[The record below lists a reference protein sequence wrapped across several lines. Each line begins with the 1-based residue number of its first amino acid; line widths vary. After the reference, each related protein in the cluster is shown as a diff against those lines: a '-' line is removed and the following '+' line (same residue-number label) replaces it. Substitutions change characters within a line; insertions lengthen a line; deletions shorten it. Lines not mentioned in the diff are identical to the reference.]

1 MNDSKRLRLLVE
13 AIRDHTEFDHHI
25 DKFDI
30 IETHISCI
38 LLTGPYAYKFKKPV
52 NPGFLDY
59 STLEKRRFYCNE
71 EVRLNQRLAPELYL
85 DVVSFTDSKQYPV
98 IGGSG
103 PVLEYAV
110 KMVQFPVDAGLDQV
124 LKSGYFTKSHVDEL
138 ASRIA
143 SFHSAIPRAGPDT
156 PFGEAKDIRQTVLDN
171 FSLINPHLKDDAEY
185 TGKLKELEQWTRK
198 QYDLLKETMA
208 ARKHD
213 GYIRECHGDMHLA
226 NIIWYEGR
234 VVIFDCIEFSGKL
247 RWIDVISEVAFLAM
261 DLESRGQAAFAHRF
275 VNKYLE
281 HTGDYGGLSLL
292 RFYCVYRA
300 LVRAKVACLSAQ
312 NTAASETGRQELYDK
327 CRHYVNCA
335 SHFTRQHTGLGYLII
350 THGLSGSGKS
360 TVVRSI
366 CEYLSAISIR
376 SDVERKRLSGLSPA
390 TRTEAD
396 IRAGIYSD
404 CTTQQTYATLCEL
417 AEKIMTAGYPV
428 IVDATFLMKKNRQPM
443 YDLARRLG
451 VPVIVL
457 SMQAGKKVLQ
467 HRILEREATRSDV
480 SDAGMPVLDYQMR
493 SIQPLDSSEQLN
505 QLLVNTDGELNYL
518 RIADDIN
525 VKIQQL
531 TRKLDK
537 SVNVRSH

>member
-59 STLEKRRFYCNE
+59 STLENRRFYCNE
-71 EVRLNQRLAPELYL
+71 EVRLNKRLAPELYL
-85 DVVSFTDSKQYPV
+85 DVVSFTDSEQYPV
-98 IGGSG
+98 VDGSG

-143 SFHSAIPRAGPDT
+143 SFHSAVPRADADT
-156 PFGEAKDIRQTVLDN
+156 PFGEPADIKQTVLDN
-171 FSLINPHLKDDAEY
+171 FSLINPHLQDDAEY

-198 QYDLLKETMA
+198 QFDWLKGTMA

-281 HTGDYGGLSLL
+281 YTGDYGGLSLL

-312 NTAASETGRQELYDK
+312 NTATSESGRQELYDK

-335 SHFTRQHTGLGYLII
+335 LHFTRQHTGLGYLII

-376 SDVERKRLSGLSPA
+376 SDVERKRLSGLAPA
-390 TRTEAD
+390 TRTQAD

-404 CTTQQTYATLCEL
+404 YTTNQTYAILCEL
-417 AEKIMTAGYPV
+417 AEKIMSAGYPV
-428 IVDATFLMKKNRQPM
+428 IVDATFLMKKYRQTM
-443 YDLARRLG
+443 YDLARHIGAPFIILH
-451 VPVIVL
+451 V
-457 SMQAGKKVLQ
+457 QAGKKTLQ
-467 HRILEREATRSDV
+467 RRILEREATQ
-480 SDAGMPVLDYQMR
+480 SDASEAGIPVLEYQVR
-493 SIQPLDSSEQLN
+493 SMQPLDSSEQLH
-505 QLLVNTDGELNYL
+505 QILVNTDEELNYL

-525 VKIQQL
+525 VKLQQL
-531 TRKLDK
+531 TRNLDQ
-537 SVNVRSH
+537 SAGAHV